1 MQDMSLSIGTD
12 SVSVSGA
19 GEARGPLA
27 PGAHRFVSSGSELA
41 YHVHGQ
47 GPVVVALPGGP
58 GFSGSYLRMPLV
70 EAALTVVYLDPVG
83 TGGSARLSDPAGYG
97 RARDVADLE
106 ALRQHLGLERIRI
119 FGHSA
124 GGFVAQQYALT
135 HPGRVERLAL
145 CSTTATTGPD
155 FDASLG
161 AQMQA
166 RAWRPWFADA
176 AAALSAFYSRPVGD
190 EEARAL
196 LGRAWPLYFS
206 AYEDAPDLAARLLAS
221 LELNVARFQQ
231 APPEPFD
238 FRPALA
244 SLRTRALVMV
254 GAADFL
260 CSQRL
265 AELLHG
271 ALPDAQL
278 VTFPHS
284 GHMPH
289 AEEPESF
296 AAALTAF
303 LREPA

>member
-1 MQDMSLSIGTD
+1 MTLPIEPN
-12 SVSVSGA
+12 SVSETGT
-19 GEARGPLA
+19 GPREARGPLA
-27 PGAHRFVSSGSELA
+27 PGAHRFGGSGSELA

-47 GPVVVALPGGP
+47 GPIVVALPGGP
-58 GFSGSYLRMPLV
+58 GFSGTYLRMPLA

-83 TGGSARLSDPAGYG
+83 TGGSARLAEPAGYG

-106 ALRQHLGLERIRI
+106 ALRQHLGLERINV

-135 HPGRVERLAL
+135 HPERVERLVL

-161 AQMQA
+161 AELQA
-166 RAWRPWFADA
+166 RAGRPWFPDA

-190 EEARAL
+190 EESRAL
-196 LGRAWPLYFS
+196 LGRAWPLYFI
-206 AYEDAPDLAARLLAS
+206 AHEHAPDVAARLLAS
-221 LELNVARFQQ
+221 LEFNVARLQQ

-265 AELLHG
+265 AGLLHA
-271 ALPDAQL
+271 ALPGAQL
-278 VTFPHS
+278 VTFPSS

-289 AEEPESF
+289 AEEPEAF

-303 LREPA
+303 LRAPA